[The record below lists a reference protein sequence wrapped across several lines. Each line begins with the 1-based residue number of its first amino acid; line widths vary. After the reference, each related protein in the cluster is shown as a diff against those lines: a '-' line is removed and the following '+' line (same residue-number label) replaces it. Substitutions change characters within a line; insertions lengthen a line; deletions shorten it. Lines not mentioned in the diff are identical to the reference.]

1 MSTTQVAQNGLDRG
15 LGELETL
22 GLTRPPNVLL
32 TEYLNVLTGEDV
44 LDAALAAQ
52 IAAAFNR
59 VRYSAVPADDT
70 QVNDAAAS
78 LDRAVAR
85 LAAMNPERRT
95 EISERVRNRI
105 YLLGGMRGSFVE
117 PGSEGSPSIGSWK
130 GPVTRAQPIPAP
142 SVINEALDSSFE
154 LSDRADGF
162 VAALSPTDP
171 RQSGLPRIPL
181 EFCALAILAAF
192 FVGYFFR
199 DAANKFVEADGDR
212 AARSGFRSPDSWM
225 ATVRAVGEDEVRA
238 QHYGKARQALE
249 FALSFSQHEDAR
261 TLNELAWSYVNPDE
275 KGTTNPQRALDL
287 ITRAL
292 KLDRGPE
299 LLDTAAEA
307 HFQLGNFSEAVR
319 LEREALTRS
328 ADGRP
333 VLEQSLEKQ
342 LHKFQEGERTHAA
355 AHPSATSK

>member
-32 TEYLNVLTGEDV
+32 TEYLNVLTAEDV

-130 GPVTRAQPIPAP
+130 GPVTRAQP
-142 SVINEALDSSFE
+142 
-154 LSDRADGF
+154 
-162 VAALSPTDP
+162 
-171 RQSGLPRIPL
+171 
-181 EFCALAILAAF
+181 
-192 FVGYFFR
+192 
-199 DAANKFVEADGDR
+199 
-212 AARSGFRSPDSWM
+212 
-225 ATVRAVGEDEVRA
+225 
-238 QHYGKARQALE
+238 
-249 FALSFSQHEDAR
+249 
-261 TLNELAWSYVNPDE
+261 
-275 KGTTNPQRALDL
+275 
-287 ITRAL
+287 
-292 KLDRGPE
+292 
-299 LLDTAAEA
+299 
-307 HFQLGNFSEAVR
+307 
-319 LEREALTRS
+319 
-328 ADGRP
+328 
-333 VLEQSLEKQ
+333 
-342 LHKFQEGERTHAA
+342 
-355 AHPSATSK
+355 